1 VTNQLVPRAQ
11 WDLMAIPDTPAGLRL
26 RAAVD
31 AVLAELGEDA
41 SPDTMRRHEQL
52 LRAALAWT
60 AATGDTCRVPLAVT
74 AVRQAQR
81 GLAAD
86 DQKQAA
92 AALLA
97 ARDGLRLPGPRAH

>member
-1 VTNQLVPRAQ
+1 MTNQLVPRTQ
-11 WDLMAIPDTPAGLRL
+11 RDPMAIPEAPAGRRL
-26 RAAVD
+26 RDAVD
-31 AVLAELGEDA
+31 AVLAELGEHA
-41 SPDTMRRHEQL
+41 GPDTLRRHEEL

-86 DQKQAA
+86 DQRQAT